1 MTNDSESNRDRHPLI
16 SLLTGPSGGPGRRS
30 RLLAAAALVL
40 LCVAAALLLWP
51 QAERLPD
58 FSAYDD
64 VGEMKRAFF
73 SHLAPAIQAENRRVL
88 DQRQRLLDI
97 VENFERRDNIG
108 WLDRRWLK
116 NLAEEYA
123 VEWDEQDPRSTL
135 ELLQRRVDMVPLPLA
150 LVQAATESGWGRSR
164 FAAEGNNLFGQWCYT
179 RGCGLVPANRNKGA
193 QHEVAAFDS
202 VRDAVASYL
211 RNLNTHE
218 AYLPLRRLRQQ
229 QREAGQTPRAEAL
242 IGGLIQYSER
252 REDYV
257 EEIRTVLRTNR
268 PIIEEVIE
276 AA

>member
-1 MTNDSESNRDRHPLI
+1 MTNDSDPNGDRHRVT
-16 SLLTGPSGGPGRRS
+16 LLTRLSGSDDRTH
-30 RLLAAAALVL
+30 LLAAAAVVAI
-40 LCVAAALLLWP
+40 CAVAALFLWP
-51 QAERLPD
+51 RAERLPD

-73 SHLAPAIQAENRRVL
+73 SHLAPAIRAENRRVL

-97 VENFERRDNIG
+97 VEDYETGAGIG

-123 VEWDEQDPRSTL
+123 LEWDEQDPRLTL
-135 ELLQRRVDMVPLPLA
+135 ELLRRRVDMVPLPLA

-179 RGCGLVPANRNKGA
+179 PGCGLIPANRSKGA

-211 RNLNTHE
+211 RNLNTHD

-229 QREAGQTPRAEAL
+229 QREAGQIPRAETL
-242 IGGLIQYSER
+242 IDGLIRYSER